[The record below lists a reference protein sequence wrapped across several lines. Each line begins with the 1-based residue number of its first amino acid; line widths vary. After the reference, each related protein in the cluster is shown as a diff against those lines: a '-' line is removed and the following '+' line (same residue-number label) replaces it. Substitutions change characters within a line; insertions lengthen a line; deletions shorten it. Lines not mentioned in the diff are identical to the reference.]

1 MPKPV
6 TAFSFEAL
14 EMIAA
19 RFRVFSEPIRL
30 RILVQ
35 LGNLELTVS
44 QVAIRAETS
53 QPNASR
59 QLAVLLD
66 AGLVARRK
74 DQLNV
79 YYRIVD
85 PTVLAMCE
93 RVCTSVRGFAPS
105 DDESPEATQ
114 QSTKADEKVP
124 ELPQGT
130 RDPEPRR
137 NRRVRISRT

>member
-35 LGNLELTVS
+35 LGDRELTVS
-44 QVAIRAETS
+44 QVAEMSETS

-74 DQLNV
+74 DQLKV
-79 YYRIVD
+79 YYRVVD
-85 PTVLAMCE
+85 HSVLAMCE
-93 RVCTSVRGFAPS
+93 RVCSRVRGVASPGERSSDATPTVAKGDHESEPS
-105 DDESPEATQ
+105 KRGAQDAV
-114 QSTKADEKVP
+114 A
-124 ELPQGT
+124 G
-130 RDPEPRR
+130 RR
-137 NRRVRISRT
+137 RRVRISRT

>member
-6 TAFSFEAL
+6 TAYSFEAL

-35 LGNLELTVS
+35 LGDLELTVS
-44 QVAIRAETS
+44 QVAIRTETS

-79 YYRIVD
+79 YYRVVD

-93 RVCTSVRGFAPS
+93 RVCTSVHGFAKP
-105 DDESPEATQ
+105 DDESSDATRK
-114 QSTKADEKVP
+114 SAKADVQAP

-130 RDPEPRR
+130 RDTAPRR
-137 NRRVRISRT
+137 NRRVRLVRT

>member
-6 TAFSFEAL
+6 NAFSFEAL

-35 LGNLELTVS
+35 LADRELTVS
-44 QVAIRAETS
+44 QVAERAGTS

-59 QLAVLLD
+59 QLAILLD

-79 YYRIVD
+79 YYRVVD

-93 RVCTSVRGFAPS
+93 RVCTSVRGFPPS
-105 DDESPEATQ
+105 GDESSDAEPH
-114 QSTKADEKVP
+114 SSKAGVQAP
-124 ELPQGT
+124 ELRHGT
-130 RDPEPRR
+130 RVTEPRR

>member
-6 TAFSFEAL
+6 TAYSFEAL

-35 LGNLELTVS
+35 LGDREFTVS
-44 QVAIRAETS
+44 QVAERAETS

-79 YYRIVD
+79 YYRVVD

-93 RVCTSVRGFAPS
+93 RVCTSVHGFASPDVESS
-105 DDESPEATQ
+105 DATRH
-114 QSTKADEKVP
+114 SAKANGQAP
-124 ELPQGT
+124 ELLQGI
-130 RDPEPRR
+130 RAPEPRR

>member
-6 TAFSFEAL
+6 TAYSFEAL

-30 RILVQ
+30 RMLVQ
-35 LGNLELTVS
+35 LGDRELTVS
-44 QVAIRAETS
+44 EVAERSGTS

-74 DQLNV
+74 DQLKV
-79 YYRIVD
+79 YYRVVD
-85 PTVLAMCE
+85 HSVLVMCE
-93 RVCTSVRGFAPS
+93 RVCSSVRGSA
-105 DDESPEATQ
+105 SPGERSPDA
-114 QSTKADEKVP
+114 VP
-124 ELPQGT
+124 QVAKGDYENEPLKQGT
-130 RDPEPRR
+130 RGAVARR
-137 NRRVRISRT
+137 KRQV

>member
-6 TAFSFEAL
+6 TAYSFEAL

-30 RILVQ
+30 MILVQ
-35 LGNLELTVS
+35 LGDRELTVS
-44 QVAIRAETS
+44 QVAERSGTS

-74 DQLNV
+74 DQLKV
-79 YYRIVD
+79 YYRVVD
-85 PTVLAMCE
+85 HSVLGMCE
-93 RVCTSVRGFAPS
+93 RVCSSVRGYASPG
-105 DDESPEATQ
+105 ERSPET
-114 QSTKADEKVP
+114 T
-124 ELPQGT
+124 PQVAK
-130 RDPEPRR
+130 DDNENEPLKQGSHGAVAGRKR
-137 NRRVRISRT
+137 QV

>member
-19 RFRVFSEPIRL
+19 RFRVLSEPIRL
-30 RILVQ
+30 RILVE

-44 QVAIRAETS
+44 QVAIQAETS

-79 YYRIVD
+79 HYRVVD

-93 RVCTSVRGFAPS
+93 RVCTSVRGFATP
-105 DDESPEATQ
+105 DDESP
-114 QSTKADEKVP
+114 DE
-124 ELPQGT
+124 T
-130 RDPEPRR
+130 R
-137 NRRVRISRT
+137 